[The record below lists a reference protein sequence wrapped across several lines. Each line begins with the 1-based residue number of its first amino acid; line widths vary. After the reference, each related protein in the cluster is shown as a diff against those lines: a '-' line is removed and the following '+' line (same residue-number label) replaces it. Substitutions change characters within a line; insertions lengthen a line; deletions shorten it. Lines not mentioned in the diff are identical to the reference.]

1 MGAATQE
8 LASYLIVDKFHGGS
22 QSAQIETTPE
32 GLATEIK
39 ATQLFLDL
47 GLGVGVGVLAGGIK
61 SVGKDTAENIW
72 SSTKTLSS
80 IDNAKAHWD
89 KHGNEFPEY
98 NSFSQYMNGA
108 LDFVKNPPENILIKN
123 RQNGDILLYDQKN
136 NIFAVKSHD
145 GSPKTMFKPIDGME
159 YWEK

>member
-1 MGAATQE
+1 MVGGELMGAATQE

-61 SVGKDTAENIW
+61 SVKVDPIPTIPGLTEGRLLGANGVYLPESKTIMQKGNWRIDIEN
-72 SSTKTLSS
+72 T
-80 IDNAKAHWD
+80 
-89 KHGNEFPEY
+89 
-98 NSFSQYMNGA
+98 
-108 LDFVKNPPENILIKN
+108 NPGERPARLHL
-123 RQNGDILLYDQKN
+123 QLTGDSN
-136 NIFAVKSHD
+136 NISLIQQIIIFILEMQIQVCLYLYLHRKIEI
-145 GSPKTMFKPIDGME
+145 F
-159 YWEK
+159 